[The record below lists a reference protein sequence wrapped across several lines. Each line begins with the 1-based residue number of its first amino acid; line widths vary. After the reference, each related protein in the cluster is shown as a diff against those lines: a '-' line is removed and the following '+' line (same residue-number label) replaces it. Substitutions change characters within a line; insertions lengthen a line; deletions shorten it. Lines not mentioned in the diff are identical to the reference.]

1 MNIFK
6 FIDSCVSRKQLPYVR
21 LITVY
26 LHNGA
31 VTNVCLCRYTD
42 KHIVKKA
49 AKVGLD
55 NDRLMT
61 LLGAGVKIEN
71 IGNAGAELNGVDL
84 QNGDYYLNYS
94 TKDHEI
100 TIYKA

>member
-1 MNIFK
+1 MNIFD
-6 FIDSCVSRKQLPYVR
+6 FIDRCVSRKQLPYVR

-42 KHIVKKA
+42 KKIAKKA

-61 LLGAGVKIEN
+61 LYGAGVKIN
-71 IGNAGAELNGVDL
+71 NFNDIDL

-94 TKDHEI
+94 TKDRDI